1 MSSVM
6 DSLVKAQSAETA
18 KRVEIV
24 LKYMINEGRVQHG
37 EKRIESKARNET
49 GRTKKG
55 RTGGSKATPAMTL

>member
-37 EKRIESKARNET
+37 EKRIECKARNEK

-55 RTGGSKATPAMTL
+55 RTGGSRATPSMTL